1 MADFEVNEKTSFCLT
16 VTLKDKAGNPLTPID
31 KFEWWV
37 SKPKDLLA
45 YAKTEVLLPEPVM
58 EITVPAE
65 ANICEGRKN
74 EVRAVVFRVQSGQE
88 YVKHDVFPYTVIAL
102 DTVPYPIVEE

>member
-1 MADFEVNEKTSFCLT
+1 MTGFEVNEKTSFCLN
-16 VTLKDKAGNPLTPID
+16 VDLKDKNGNPLNPID

-37 SKPKDLLA
+37 SKPKDVLA
-45 YAKTEVLLPEPVM
+45 FAKTEVLLPEPVM
-58 EITVPAE
+58 ELTIPAE
-65 ANICEGRKN
+65 ANICEGRKD
-74 EVRAVVFRVQSGQE
+74 EVRAVVLRVQSGEE